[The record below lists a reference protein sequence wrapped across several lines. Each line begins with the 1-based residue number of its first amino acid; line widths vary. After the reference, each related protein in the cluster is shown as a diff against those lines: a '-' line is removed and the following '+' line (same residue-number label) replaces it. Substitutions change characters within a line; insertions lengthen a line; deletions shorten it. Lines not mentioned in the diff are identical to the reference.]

1 MKKISLLLA
10 AVMLVSMISVPAL
23 AQTAVA
29 QADVMAMVKPL
40 IEVDGLKFKDLNAN
54 GELDV
59 YEDWRADT
67 EDRIADLISQ
77 MTLEEEVGL
86 LFCNNTSGQFSG
98 TYPVNA
104 HYLYEQN
111 CPYTPDADE
120 SNASGYS
127 AWYYIN
133 VYNNRCFL
141 DNANGTPEEQ
151 VFVHNEIQKM
161 CEETRLGVP
170 MTFTSDREYNSWGGF
185 IDKPHDAFGVAN
197 NPELAKQLLARY
209 AQSMKSVGVHVTFE
223 PYGNEI
229 GSFNGEDPEYIAQ
242 MTALEVG
249 TLEQNGLASCTK
261 HWIGRGGDA
270 SFGAARSVAQNV
282 DNWLA
287 GWKAAL
293 DAGCQWIMT
302 NSGGTGLTN
311 TVSVDYDSVTMG
323 YLRDTLGFDGVI
335 VTDWWALGMQSHV
348 TGITPEGEDLAQMNG
363 RQLYKKMLECGVDLF
378 GTVTTTPGE
387 DIDAKIMSN
396 YPDCI
401 INGVK
406 EGDIDKALVDRAVTR
421 ILRFKFNM
429 GLFEDPYCDAEAAIA
444 LCANDTYTGM
454 TLNTLEEYTAAPR
467 TITNNEELK
476 AVRNAE
482 DVALGEQMQAA
493 SAVLVKN
500 DNALL
505 PLSKGA
511 KVYVTASKEEMA
523 EHYARYIAAFGTVVK
538 TMEEADVLVGDFT
551 AIDDVAE
558 MFIDDAKE
566 AGKPIVLTLNCIDPT
581 EWAINSAD
589 ALMYLS
595 FNQKADHGSQLPGF
609 ITTTE
614 PWVYAD
620 LLFGERQPGG
630 MIVKELSRSVEMDA
644 SQWKDLAGDQGASTW
659 VRLMLQATMKTSPT
673 YTTPENWGDPLICY
687 KYGMNY
693 GDQGDFKYETLVLPT
708 VLQETEVERWGRKQT
723 VTVTA
728 PAAAK
733 VGQPYNVSFLLWN
746 HGGDDMVMVKAL
758 VGDTVLAQKLMA
770 VNGGSWRVVSMDLT
784 FDTAGEHIVTIGGLS
799 ATITAE

>member
-1 MKKISLLLA
+1 MKKVSLILA
-10 AVMLVSMISVPAL
+10 AVMLMSFLSLPSL
-23 AQTAVA
+23 AESSAK
-29 QADVMAMVKPL
+29 QADVKAAVKPI
-40 IEVDGLKFKDLNAN
+40 IEVNGLQFKDLNNN
-54 GELDV
+54 GKLDV
-59 YEDWRADT
+59 YEDWRADV
-67 EDRIADLISQ
+67 DARITDLLSQ

-98 TYPVNA
+98 TYPVTE

-111 CPYTPDADE
+111 CPFTPDANE
-120 SNASGYS
+120 PNSSGYS

-161 CEETRLGVP
+161 CEETRLGIP
-170 MTFTSDREYNSWGGF
+170 MTFTSDREYNAFGGF

-197 NPELAKQLLARY
+197 NPELAEKLLVSY
-209 AQSMKSVGVHVTFE
+209 AKAMKAVGVHVTFE

-229 GSFNGEDPEYIAQ
+229 GAFNGEDPEYIAK

-261 HWIGRGGDA
+261 HWIGRGGDS
-270 SFGAARSVAQNV
+270 SFGGARSVAQNV
-282 DNWLA
+282 DNWLE
-287 GWKAAL
+287 GWKAAIN
-293 DAGCQWIMT
+293 AGCEWVMT

-323 YLRDTLGFDGVI
+323 YLRDTLGFDGVV
-335 VTDWWALGMQSHV
+335 VTDWWALGMQSHI

-406 EGDIDKALVDRAVTR
+406 DGEIDKALVDRAATR
-421 ILRFKFNM
+421 ILRFKFNH
-429 GLFEDPYCDAEAAIA
+429 GLFENPYSDAEAAIA
-444 LCANDTYTGM
+444 LCTSSS
-454 TLNTLEEYTAAPR
+454 YTAAPINTFEEYAAAPR
-467 TITNNEELK
+467 SITTNEELK
-476 AVRNAE
+476 AARNAE
-482 DVALGEQMQAA
+482 DVEMDEAMQAA

-500 DNALL
+500 DNSLL
-505 PLSKGA
+505 PLKKGT
-511 KVYVTASKEEMA
+511 KVYVSATSEELA
-523 EHYARYIAAFGTVVK
+523 QHYAKYIANFGTVVD
-538 TMEEADVLVGDFT
+538 TMAQADVVVGDFT
-551 AIDDVAE
+551 AMDDVAE
-558 MFIDDAKE
+558 LFVDDAKE
-566 AGKPIVLTLNCIDPT
+566 AGKPIIMTLNCIDPT
-581 EWAINSAD
+581 EWAINNAD

-614 PWVYAD
+614 PWIYAD
-620 LLFGERQPGG
+620 LLFGEREPSG
-630 MIVKELSRSVEMDA
+630 MIVKELARNSEMDA
-644 SQWKDLAGDQGASTW
+644 YQWKDLAGDQGANTW
-659 VRLMLQATMKTSPT
+659 VRLMLEATMKTSET
-673 YTTPENWGDPLICY
+673 HTVPENWGDPLICY
-687 KYGMNY
+687 KYSMRY
-693 GDQGDFKYETLVLPT
+693 GTKGDFVYDTLVVPT
-708 VLQETEVERWGRKQT
+708 VLKDTEVERWGRKQT
-723 VTVTA
+723 VTISV
-728 PAAAK
+728 PATAK
-733 VGQPYNVSFLLWN
+733 VGEAYNVSFLLWN
-746 HGGDDMVMVKAL
+746 NGGDDMITVKAAE
-758 VGDTVLAQKLMA
+758 GDKVLAEKLMA

-784 FDTAGEHIVTIGGLS
+784 FDTAGEHAVTIGNLS
-799 ATITAE
+799 TTITVE

>member
-1 MKKISLLLA
+1 MKKVSLLLVA
-10 AVMLVSMISVPAL
+10 AMLMTLIGIPSLGA
-23 AQTAVA
+23 AQAA
-29 QADVMAMVKPL
+29 QADIKAQVKPIL
-40 IEVDGLKFKDLNAN
+40 EVDGLKFKDLNSN
-54 GELDV
+54 GKLDV
-59 YEDWRADT
+59 YEDWRADA
-67 EDRIADLISQ
+67 DSRIADLLSQ

-98 TYPVNA
+98 TYPVTQ

-111 CPYTPDADE
+111 CPFTPDANE
-120 SNASGYS
+120 PNSSGYS

-161 CEETRLGVP
+161 CEETRLGIP

-197 NPELAKQLLARY
+197 DPELAKQLLTRY

-229 GSFNGEDPEYIAQ
+229 GSFNGEDPEYIAK
-242 MTALEVG
+242 MAALEVG

-261 HWIGRGGDA
+261 HWLGRGGDS

-282 DNWLA
+282 DNWLE

-293 DAGCQWIMT
+293 GAGCEWIMT

-348 TGITPEGEDLAQMNG
+348 TGITPEGEDLAKMNG

-406 EGDIDKALVDRAVTR
+406 EGEIDKALVDRAATR
-421 ILRFKFNM
+421 ILRFKFNH
-429 GLFEDPYCDAEAAIA
+429 GLFENPYSDAAAAIA
-444 LCANDTYTGM
+444 LCASSGYTAVPI
-454 TLNTLEEYTAAPR
+454 NTFEEYTAAPR
-467 TITNNEELK
+467 NITTNEALK
-476 AVRNAE
+476 AARNTE
-482 DVALGEQMQAA
+482 DVALDEAMQAA

-500 DNALL
+500 DNGLL
-505 PLSKGA
+505 PLKKGA
-511 KVYVTASKEEMA
+511 KVYVTATGEELA
-523 EHYARYIAAFGTVVK
+523 QHYAAYIANFGTVVK
-538 TMEEADVLVGDFT
+538 TMEEADVVVGDFT
-551 AIDDVAE
+551 AIDDIAE
-558 MFIDDAKE
+558 QFIDDAQK
-566 AGKPIVLTLNCIDPT
+566 AGKPIVMTLNGIDPT
-581 EWAINSAD
+581 EWAINSAG

-620 LLFGERQPGG
+620 LLFGEREPGG
-630 MIVKELSRSVEMDA
+630 MIVKELARSSDLDA

-659 VRLMLQATMKTSPT
+659 VRLMLEATMKTSETHTVPV
-673 YTTPENWGDPLICY
+673 NWGDPLICY
-687 KYGMNY
+687 KYSMRY
-693 GDQGDFKYETLVLPT
+693 GAKGDFVYDTLVVPT
-708 VLQETEVERWGRKQT
+708 SLEQSEVERWGRKQT
-723 VTVTA
+723 VTVSV

-733 VGQPYNVSFLLWN
+733 AGEAYNVSFLLWN
-746 HGGDDMVMVKAL
+746 NGGDDMVTVKAL
-758 VGDTVLAQKLMA
+758 EGDKVLAEKLMA
-770 VNGGSWRVVSMDLT
+770 VNGGSWRVVSMDLK
-784 FDTAGEHIVTIGGLS
+784 FDTAGEHTVTIGTLS
-799 ATITAE
+799 TTVTVE